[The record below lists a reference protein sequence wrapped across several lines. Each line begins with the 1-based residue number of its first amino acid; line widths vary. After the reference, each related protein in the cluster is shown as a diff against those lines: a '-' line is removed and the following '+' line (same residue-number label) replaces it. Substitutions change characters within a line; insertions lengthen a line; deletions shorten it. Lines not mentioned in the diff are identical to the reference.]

1 MDKETIISIIGSSG
15 IMGIFTS
22 IIFSKMRKSAEDSKA
37 LRRGVQALLRH
48 ELYEIYYEYA
58 QNRKYAPVSVKED
71 FENMYEQYH
80 SLGANGVMDGIHEEF
95 KLLPTAPP
103 QEGVMPNEHQG

>member
-1 MDKETIISIIGSSG
+1 MDKATILTLLGSSG
-15 IMGIFTS
+15 IISVLTGVLLA
-22 IIFSKMRKSAEDSKA
+22 KMRKASEDSKA

-48 ELYEIYYEYA
+48 ELYDLYYEYA

-71 FENMYEQYH
+71 FENMYDQYH

-95 KLLPTAPP
+95 KLLPTTPP
-103 QEGVMPNEHQG
+103 QGGVTTDEH